1 MPVGHDDAAIPAVA
15 GHHDQVA
22 EQLQRLGG
30 DGEVDGAVGGHFGD
44 LHRRALVHVQGDVR
58 VLLDEAADHVG
69 QRIARLGVGSGDGQR
84 ALLLVGEFLGDLLD
98 ALDLAQDLAGGMDD
112 PLPRRRHTGQVLA
125 AASEHLDAQFV
136 LQQADLLADA
146 RLRSIEALR
155 RGGDVEV
162 VVRNLPDIAQ
172 LLKLHGDS
180 SKRLSR
186 PAIKNR
192 RYITILMV

>member
-1 MPVGHDDAAIPAVA
+1 MPVGHDDTAIPAVA

-30 DGEVDGAVGGHFGD
+30 DGEVDGAVGRHFGD

-112 PLPRRRHTGQVLA
+112 PLPAGVTRVRCLPLRANTSTPSSSSSRRIC
-125 AASEHLDAQFV
+125 
-136 LQQADLLADA
+136 LLMP
-146 RLRSIEALR
+146 
-155 RGGDVEV
+155 GCEV
-162 VVRNLPDIAQ
+162 
-172 LLKLHGDS
+172 
-180 SKRLSR
+180 
-186 PAIKNR
+186 
-192 RYITILMV
+192 

>member
-1 MPVGHDDAAIPAVA
+1 M
-15 GHHDQVA
+15 
-22 EQLQRLGG
+22 
-30 DGEVDGAVGGHFGD
+30 
-44 LHRRALVHVQGDVR
+44 HVQGDVR